1 MENYNNFEN
10 EIKQYLQLV
19 QLKEVEKDV
28 IQVLDK
34 LLNLFLSLPKIKI
47 KATKISKEISPI
59 QRRICLSF

>member
-1 MENYNNFEN
+1 MENCNNFEK

-34 LLNLFLSLPKIKI
+34 LLNLFLSFFAEDKDKSMQKYQMKFHLF
-47 KATKISKEISPI
+47 KEE
-59 QRRICLSF
+59 FA